1 MRIIFMIQEIA
12 RKLTKD
18 NLTGYAAQSCFYIIL
33 SIFPCLLLLMSLFK
47 FLPLTEDALL
57 LMLKGVIPVQLEP
70 FLVSII
76 EDLYDNSSAALTS
89 ITTVA
94 TIWAA
99 GKGFLAIMQELN
111 IIYDTQKKRNWL
123 LQRLMSTVYTIALLV
138 LIIATLLLLVF
149 GNQLIGLI
157 EVFIPRLAVILSA
170 ILNNRMILFPSF
182 MILLFLLMYL
192 FIPTRKSSITKE
204 FPGAV
209 SYCYSL
215 YVAHSPNFSYM
226 YGSLTTLIFA
236 LVWIYVC
243 MLILFLGA
251 ELNTLIASQ
260 TLRPLLPKFSRKKKK
275 EAERK

>member
-1 MRIIFMIQEIA
+1 
-12 RKLTKD
+12 
-18 NLTGYAAQSCFYIIL
+18 
-33 SIFPCLLLLMSLFK
+33 
-47 FLPLTEDALL
+47 
-57 LMLKGVIPVQLEP
+57 
-70 FLVSII
+70 
-76 EDLYDNSSAALTS
+76 
-89 ITTVA
+89 
-94 TIWAA
+94 
-99 GKGFLAIMQELN
+99 
-111 IIYDTQKKRNWL
+111 
-123 LQRLMSTVYTIALLV
+123 MSTVYTIALLV

-170 ILNNRMILFPSF
+170 ILNNR
-182 MILLFLLMYL
+182 
-192 FIPTRKSSITKE
+192 IPTRKSSITKE

-209 SYCYSL
+209 FSAVGWYGFSYCYSL

-260 TLRPLLPKFSRKKKK
+260 TLRPLLPKFSRK
-275 EAERK
+275 